1 MYPYQKTQIA
11 LLLDLVKEA
20 NPGMPLP
27 PNSTNIRV
35 GSPAAQTVPSGG
47 IADTNILLSGISNSG
62 YFGGKLVQYR
72 RIDLAK
78 FFKNMEPVVINAWSS
93 IGPNTQITNATICD
107 YLNKTYGL
115 ALVAAD
121 ADFTSTTGP
130 NLRSS
135 VVLKTTSLCY
145 APTRFDFIWRPI
157 GRPISEALPGKNL
170 AGRSF
175 PGGNNFAPGFKPVGE
190 YMCYETDFSPLS
202 ATFAAIGASGTW
214 NGTSALGIPITDF
227 LKANVSADF
236 KGDQPHTV
244 YGGLNGLSF
253 IRMPMP
259 VSTVPEANSL
269 STVFKNVV
277 AIIAQPDSWFRGKL
291 LMHY

>member
-20 NPGMPLP
+20 NPGMPIPLTASNLKAGIP
-27 PNSTNIRV
+27 V
-35 GSPAAQTVPSGG
+35 AQSVPTGG
-47 IADTNILLSGISNSG
+47 IADTNVLLSGTGDYIG
-62 YFGGKLVQYR
+62 TKRVQYR

-78 FFKNMEPVVINAWSS
+78 FFKNMEPVVINAWSPLS
-93 IGPNTQITNATICD
+93 SNTIISNATICD

-115 ALVAAD
+115 SLIAAD
-121 ADFTSTTGP
+121 TDFASTTGA

-135 VVLKTTSLCY
+135 VVLKAASLCY
-145 APTRFDFIWRPI
+145 APTRFDFIWRPQ
-157 GRPISEALPGKNL
+157 GRPIDDIFPGKTLN
-170 AGRSF
+170 GRLF
-175 PGGNNFAPGFKPVGE
+175 PGGNNFSPGFKPVGE
-190 YMCYETDFSPLS
+190 YMCYETDFRPLTT
-202 ATFAAIGASGTW
+202 TFAQIGASGTW
-214 NGTSALGIPITDF
+214 NGASPLGIAITNF
-227 LKANVSADF
+227 LKTNVSPDF

-244 YGGLNGLSF
+244 YGGLNGLAF

-259 VSTVPEANSL
+259 VATVPEANSL

-277 AIIAQPDSWFRGKL
+277 AVIAQPDSWFRGKL